1 MNKTLIINAHPK
13 IDDTSS
19 FSLQVF
25 NHFLKAYKELISDSE
40 VIEQINLYSDIVPMI
55 DKTVLSAWEK
65 QRKEQ
70 ELTTQEQK
78 LMGRMSEILQQFK
91 SANTYVIVL
100 PLHNFNIP
108 SKLKDYMDNIMI
120 ARETFKYT
128 ENGSVGLLKDGRRML
143 VIQASGAIYTNDDWY
158 TEVDYSNKYLKSM
171 FNFLGIEDY
180 QIIRAQGTA
189 LLEQNE
195 VLQKAYKEAEEAAS
209 RLAPKLILSSRKR
222 NIRR

>member
-13 IDDTSS
+13 VDDTSS
-19 FSLQVF
+19 VSIKVF
-25 NHFLKAYKELISDSE
+25 NHFLESYKEFIPNNE
-40 VIEQINLYSDIVPMI
+40 TIEQINLYDDVVPMI

-65 QRKEQ
+65 QGNGQ
-70 ELTTQEQK
+70 QLTDEEQK
-78 LMGRMSEILQQFK
+78 VTERMSEILQQFK

-128 ENGSVGLLKDGRRML
+128 ETGSVGLLKDGRRML
-143 VIQASGAIYTNDDWY
+143 VIQASGGIYTNDDWY
-158 TEVDYSNKYLKSM
+158 TDVEYSHKYLKAM

-180 QIIRAQGTA
+180 QIVRAQGTA
-189 LLEQNE
+189 VLDPNE
-195 VLQKAYKEAEEAAS
+195 VLQNAYREVEEAAS
-209 RLAPKLILSSRKR
+209 RLANK
-222 NIRR
+222 

>member
-13 IDDTSS
+13 INDTSS
-19 FSLQVF
+19 VSLQVF
-25 NHFLKAYKELISDSE
+25 NHFLKAYKELIPNNE
-40 VIEQINLYSDIVPMI
+40 VIEQINLYSDVVPMI
-55 DKTVLSAWEK
+55 DKTVLGAWEK
-65 QRKEQ
+65 QRIEDELNSQ
-70 ELTTQEQK
+70 EKKVTE
-78 LMGRMSEILQQFK
+78 RMSEILQQFK
-91 SANTYVIVL
+91 SANTYIIVL

-143 VIQASGAIYTNDDWY
+143 VIQASGSIYTNNDWY

-189 LLEQNE
+189 LLNPIE

-209 RLAPKLILSSRKR
+209 RLAAELVQ
-222 NIRR
+222 N

>member
-19 FSLQVF
+19 ASLQVF
-25 NHFLKAYKELISDSE
+25 DHFLKAYKKLIPDSE
-40 VIEQINLYSDIVPMI
+40 GIEQINLYSDVVPMI

-70 ELTTQEQK
+70 ELTSQEQK
-78 LMGRMSEILQQFK
+78 ITERMSEILQQFK

-128 ENGSVGLLKDGRRML
+128 ENGSVGLLKDGRRIL
-143 VIQASGAIYTNDDWY
+143 IIQASGAIYTNDDWY
-158 TEVDYSNKYLKSM
+158 TGVEYSHKYLKSM

-189 LLEQNE
+189 LLEPNE
-195 VLQKAYKEAEEAAS
+195 VLQKAFKEAEEAAS
-209 RLAPKLILSSRKR
+209 RLAPKLIQS
-222 NIRR
+222 

>member
-13 IDDTSS
+13 VDDTSS
-19 FSLQVF
+19 VSIKVL
-25 NHFLKAYKELISDSE
+25 NHFLVSYKELIPNNE
-40 VIEQINLYSDIVPMI
+40 TIEQINLYDDVVPMI

-65 QRKEQ
+65 QGNGQK
-70 ELTTQEQK
+70 LTDEEQK
-78 LMGRMSEILQQFK
+78 VTERMSEILQQFK

-128 ENGSVGLLKDGRRML
+128 ETGSVGLLKDGRRML
-143 VIQASGAIYTNDDWY
+143 VIQASGGIYTNDDWY
-158 TEVDYSNKYLKSM
+158 TEVEYSHKYLKAM

-180 QIIRAQGTA
+180 QIVRAQGTA
-189 LLEQNE
+189 VLDPNELLQN
-195 VLQKAYKEAEEAAS
+195 AYKEVEEAAS
-209 RLAPKLILSSRKR
+209 RLANK
-222 NIRR
+222 

>member
-13 IDDTSS
+13 VDDPSS
-19 FSLQVF
+19 VSIKVL
-25 NHFLKAYKELISDSE
+25 NHFLVSYKELIPNNE
-40 VIEQINLYSDIVPMI
+40 TIEQINLYDDVVPMI

-65 QRKEQ
+65 QGNGQK
-70 ELTTQEQK
+70 LTDEEQK
-78 LMGRMSEILQQFK
+78 VTERMSEILQQFK

-128 ENGSVGLLKDGRRML
+128 ETGSVGLLKDGRRML
-143 VIQASGAIYTNDDWY
+143 VIQASGGIYTNDDWY
-158 TEVDYSNKYLKSM
+158 TEVEYSHKYLKAM

-180 QIIRAQGTA
+180 QIVRAQGTA
-189 LLEQNE
+189 VLDPHE
-195 VLQKAYKEAEEAAS
+195 VLQNAYKEVEEAAS
-209 RLAPKLILSSRKR
+209 RLANK
-222 NIRR
+222 

>member
-13 IDDTSS
+13 VDDPSS
-19 FSLQVF
+19 VSIKVL
-25 NHFLKAYKELISDSE
+25 NHFLVSYKELIPNNE
-40 VIEQINLYSDIVPMI
+40 TIEQINLYDDVVPMI

-65 QRKEQ
+65 QGNGQK
-70 ELTTQEQK
+70 LTDEEQK
-78 LMGRMSEILQQFK
+78 VTERMSEILQQFK

-128 ENGSVGLLKDGRRML
+128 ETGSVGLLKDGRRML
-143 VIQASGAIYTNDDWY
+143 VIQASGGIYTNDDWY
-158 TEVDYSNKYLKSM
+158 TEVEYSHKYLKAM

-180 QIIRAQGTA
+180 QIVRAQGTA
-189 LLEQNE
+189 VLDPNE
-195 VLQKAYKEAEEAAS
+195 VLQNAYKEVEEVAS
-209 RLAPKLILSSRKR
+209 RLANK
-222 NIRR
+222 

>member
-13 IDDTSS
+13 VDDPSS
-19 FSLQVF
+19 VSIKVL
-25 NHFLKAYKELISDSE
+25 NHFLVSYKELIPNNE
-40 VIEQINLYSDIVPMI
+40 TIEQINLYDDVVPMI

-65 QRKEQ
+65 QGNGQK
-70 ELTTQEQK
+70 LTDEEQK
-78 LMGRMSEILQQFK
+78 VTERMSEILQQFK

-143 VIQASGAIYTNDDWY
+143 VIQASGGIYTNDDWY
-158 TEVDYSNKYLKSM
+158 TEVEYSHKYLKAM

-180 QIIRAQGTA
+180 QIVRAQGTA
-189 LLEQNE
+189 VLDPHE
-195 VLQKAYKEAEEAAS
+195 VLQNAYKEVEEAAS
-209 RLAPKLILSSRKR
+209 RLANK
-222 NIRR
+222 

>member
-1 MNKTLIINAHPK
+1 MGEIKMNKTLIINAHPK

-19 FSLQVF
+19 VSLQVF
-25 NHFLKAYKELISDSE
+25 NHFLKAYKGLIHDSE
-40 VIEQINLYSDIVPMI
+40 VIEQINLYSEVVPMI

-70 ELTTQEQK
+70 ELTSQEQK
-78 LMGRMSEILQQFK
+78 VTERMSEILQQFK

-128 ENGSVGLLKDGRRML
+128 ENGSVGLLKDGRRLL
-143 VIQASGAIYTNDDWY
+143 VIQASGGIYTNNDWY
-158 TEVDYSNKYLKSM
+158 TEVEYSHKYLKSM

-180 QIIRAQGTA
+180 QIILAQGTN
-189 LLEQNE
+189 LLEPNE
-195 VLQKAYKEAEEAAS
+195 VLQKAYKEAEEAAL
-209 RLAPKLILSSRKR
+209 RLAPKLILS
-222 NIRR
+222 